1 MSRAHSV
8 RFERT
13 VASTQD
19 VRSAG
24 APQGEGQ
31 YVVKTT
37 ETSRGEVR
45 AQLEQMVGRL
55 RVRYLPFDAFVV
67 TMTNEQSLTVSELP
81 GCLGVYHL
89 PWVRALSLLV
99 VAVCVLDSNTT
110 AGNAATSGV
119 DTLRAQELK
128 VHPALLDARDSMAVE
143 RDTLL
148 SKMAKHARNAAR
160 RSRAEKRG
168 SGAKAH
174 KALDRLLRRIEGLA
188 IKERDHGPG
197 HLRRTGAEQKKESA
211 SASSALNKVTR
222 AAGRAT
228 TKLEVLLGHGA
239 QVDLAHWEESIG
251 AALSE
256 DAKGKSH
263 IVQRSSVKRAS
274 PRKVVVELSGT
285 LREAP
290 SGGQTA
296 SAARAAAQWLAR
308 QRQVLWVD
316 IAPMK
321 TVRTRK
327 PKSDK
332 DQERLRNANAIAV
345 AQGGLISPSARLHQ
359 AGFFGKGQIVGTA
372 DTGVD
377 HDGCFFHDAD
387 ATSSMQ
393 LCDFGSEEMCST
405 SVGTGMPRKVIAYR
419 LFSGSVEGDSFGG
432 HGTHVAGSIAGN
444 DVSTESANENNGAAP
459 HAKLIVEDASADSPD
474 DPYLYFPDS
483 FGEDLFGFSYA
494 KGARIHSNSWG
505 DSRTYYTNDAAEM
518 DEFIALNDDM
528 LVLIAAGNDG
538 PSWQT
543 VGSPGTAKNV
553 LTVGA
558 SENDVYAYPEGSWDW
573 TGHEPSPDNLAWWS
587 SKGPTADGRFKPDV
601 VAVGEIN
608 SAHSS
613 GVLGDGPDNCETTFM
628 SGTSMATPITA
639 GTAAL
644 LRQYIS
650 EGNLIE
656 GIMVD
661 SVMVDI
667 SDGSGSG
674 SDSSGSTDSGTT
686 DSGTTDSGTTDSGT
700 TGSGSDSSGPGGST
714 TDGGYTSTTDGG
726 YTSTS
731 STDGGGGTGRRL
743 LASGQR
749 RLSAAEKALNAFEPS
764 AALIKAM
771 LMHGAKPLSF
781 QVSGGDSDAQT
792 RLPNFAVGY
801 GSVDLSYLPL
811 ESDLLA
817 EEACEG
823 KDYDRYQCL
832 SVGCCAWS
840 SADGESHCMAA
851 APGALCYPAASGGAS
866 HTLKVSQHST
876 LGTGDVEDHC
886 ISVTG
891 VGDYQLWVTL
901 VWTDAPGSPM
911 ADAPLVNDLDLE
923 VIGPNG
929 AIYYGNNLTSTD
941 EQYTRA
947 YRDAYNNAEQVRV
960 RHTCEGCSNA
970 TFLVRVKGRDVPD
983 GWHDGRQKFALV
995 VRYRRND
1002 VCVRVCARVCVH
1014 THSHACRQ
1022 AGLRT
1027 Y

>member
-1 MSRAHSV
+1 
-8 RFERT
+8 
-13 VASTQD
+13 

-228 TKLEVLLGHGA
+228 MKLEVLLGHGA

-405 SVGTGMPRKVIAYR
+405 SVGTVMPRKVIAYR

-558 SENDVYAYPEGSWDW
+558 SENDVYAYPEGSWNW

-674 SDSSGSTDSGTT
+674 SD
-686 DSGTTDSGTTDSGT
+686 
-700 TGSGSDSSGPGGST
+700 
-714 TDGGYTSTTDGG
+714 
-726 YTSTS
+726 
-731 STDGGGGTGRRL
+731 GGGTGRRL

-851 APGALCYPAASGGAS
+851 APGALCYPPDPAALGGAS